1 VWKTQARLEDHGNL
15 LRTKTLL
22 LLWLGVLILAGLPT
36 PVAAASFSPADIIAA
51 VNSLRAARG
60 LAPYQVDADLMAY
73 AQQHSDYQANIDS
86 STHQHSDGSTSLSLG
101 IQENVAAG
109 DNNVLSVNA
118 IVNQI
123 WSDQVHM
130 QTMVGN
136 GSGFIGVGVAS
147 NGSTTYVTLNVRPG
161 GDPAPA
167 QAVAAPQAANTPQAI
182 VPMVTNTPLA
192 DGTIVHIVGYGQSL
206 WEIAISYG
214 MTIDQIRGLN
224 GLSGDST
231 SIFVGQRL
239 IIRLAVSPTPTTLMT
254 ATLTETPTPSRTP
267 SPTSTHLP
275 VKATQ
280 TATPTPEIE
289 RQSFNLLALMSDTHR
304 LGLILIVVA
313 GSGLVL
319 LLAFGFRK

>member
-1 VWKTQARLEDHGNL
+1 VFLFASLTGR
-15 LRTKTLL
+15 
-22 LLWLGVLILAGLPT
+22 
-36 PVAAASFSPADIIAA
+36 VAAANFSPADVIAA
-51 VNSLRAARG
+51 VNALRAARG

-109 DNNVLSVNA
+109 DNGVLSVNA

-136 GSGFIGVGVAS
+136 GSGYIGVGVAS

-161 GDPAPA
+161 GDAAPA
-167 QAVAAPQAANTPQAI
+167 QAAAVPQAGGTPQSI

-192 DGTIVHIVGYGQSL
+192 DGSIVHIVGYGQSL

-231 SIFVGQRL
+231 SIYAGQRL
-239 IIRLAVSPTPTTLMT
+239 VIRLAVLPTPTPLVT

-267 SPTSTHLP
+267 SPTSTRLP
-275 VKATQ
+275 AKTTP
-280 TATPTPEIE
+280 TATVTPEVE
-289 RQSFNLLALMSDTHR
+289 RQSFNLLALMSNTHR
-304 LGLILIVVA
+304 LGIILIVVA
-313 GSGLVL
+313 SAGLVL